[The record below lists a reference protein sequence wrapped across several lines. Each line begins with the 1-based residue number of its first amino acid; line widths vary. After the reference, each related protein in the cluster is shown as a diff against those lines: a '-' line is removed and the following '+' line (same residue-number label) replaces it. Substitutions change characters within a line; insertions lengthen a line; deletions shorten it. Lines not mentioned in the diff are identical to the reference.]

1 MQAVAKPYIHRG
13 CFKAPEILADD
24 PEYASILNHISAA
37 TTTTRPDQSPFV
49 NGGVDATDPASKRS
63 VDFVENSEA
72 AQFWKKQKLP
82 DGFLREQAGDD
93 CVPMD
98 TDEQEEDDDDMMMKE
113 EDEEKKKEGTPAKQH
128 RDVNQVFHEVRERI
142 GVNAR
147 LGQTTSDSK
156 MYRLQF
162 PEGLPGKYLSTKIP
176 NMALMIQSGERTMQR
191 DAEGIVASSMM
202 LCPPVH
208 VSPLFMALN
217 RDFQPC
223 QTITDAITSIMRL
236 NIVRLLLMHTDTSDP
251 THKHR
256 ANKFRQVLFRTQAS
270 TYFGRVDTIIAK
282 GAEPVEKREEKDA
295 RKFYANLVG
304 WFGLESDKYAMGL
317 IHVVEWNILDIL
329 HIPYAMRAG
338 LMTPNLTGERVDPRT
353 HMSLVSFQILRANL
367 CNYTRNRNEVFCMKY
382 VVDTETGRFKTTKII
397 DPDAWQPMHLDE
409 PRIEDRLKLLEVYQR
424 DNPIPNADKVMFGL
438 YHNWISMHT
447 LREFLMFLSTDT
459 RPKPKDK
466 NIMRPTAA
474 LHQEMDRE
482 TKEAEQNVE

>member
-13 CFKAPEILADD
+13 CFKAPEILVDD
-24 PEYASILNHISAA
+24 PEYASILNHISA
-37 TTTTRPDQSPFV
+37 RSDQSPFAGGV
-49 NGGVDATDPASKRS
+49 GVDATDPAAKKGAE
-63 VDFVENSEA
+63 FVENTGGAE
-72 AQFWKKQKLP
+72 FWKKQTLP
-82 DGFLREQAGDD
+82 EGFLREEQQQDD
-93 CVPMD
+93 ECVPMD
-98 TDEQEEDDDDMMMKE
+98 IDGQ
-113 EDEEKKKEGTPAKQH
+113 EDEEFMESQQAEEEKDGVQTTTKKKH
-128 RDVNQVFHEVRERI
+128 RDVNQVFHEIREQI

-147 LGQTTSDSK
+147 LGQTTLDSK
-156 MYRLQF
+156 VYRLQF

-176 NMALMIQSGERTMQR
+176 NMTLMIQSGERTMQR

-256 ANKFRQVLFRTQAS
+256 ADKYRKALFRTHAS
-270 TYFGRVDTIIAK
+270 TYFGRVDAIIAK

-295 RKFYANLVG
+295 RKFYANLIG
-304 WFGLESDKYAMGL
+304 WFGLESDKYAMAL
-317 IHVVEWNILDIL
+317 IHIVEWNILDIL

-353 HMSLVSFQILRANL
+353 HMSAVSFQILRANL
-367 CNYTRNRNEVFCMKY
+367 CNYTRNRNDVFCMKY
-382 VVDTETGRFKTTKII
+382 VVDTETGRFKTTRII

-409 PRIEDRLKLLEVYQR
+409 PRIEDRLTLLEAYQ
-424 DNPIPNADKVMFGL
+424 NNKPIPNADKVMFGL
-438 YHNWISMHT
+438 YHNWISMQT

-459 RPKPKDK
+459 RPKPRKK
-466 NIMRPTAA
+466 EMRPTAA

-482 TKEAEQNVE
+482 TKEAEQNEQ

>member
-1 MQAVAKPYIHRG
+1 MLAVSGAKPYIHRG

-24 PEYASILNHISAA
+24 PDYSSILNHISATA
-37 TTTTRPDQSPFV
+37 RPDQSPFA
-49 NGGVDATDPASKRS
+49 GGVDAAKLGP
-63 VDFVENSEA
+63 DFVENTEG
-72 AQFWKKQKLP
+72 AQFWAKQKLP
-82 DGFLREQAGDD
+82 DGFLREQQEGNAGDD

-98 TDEQEEDDDDMMMKE
+98 IDGDQDEEEEDLMESQQQEEE
-113 EDEEKKKEGTPAKQH
+113 GAPTTTTKKH
-128 RDVNQVFHEVRERI
+128 RDVNQVFHEIRERI
-142 GVNAR
+142 GTRAR
-147 LGQTTSDSK
+147 LGQTTLDAK
-156 MYRLQF
+156 VYRLQF

-256 ANKFRQVLFRTQAS
+256 ANKYRQALFKTQAS

-282 GAEPVEKREEKDA
+282 GAEPVEKREEQDP

-304 WFGLESDKYAMGL
+304 WFGLESDRYAMAL
-317 IHVVEWNILDIL
+317 IHIVEWNILDIL

-338 LMTPNLTGERVDPRT
+338 LMTPNLIGERVDPRT
-353 HMSLVSFQILRANL
+353 CMSTVSFQILRANL

-382 VVDTETGRFKTTKII
+382 VVDQETGRYKTTKII

-409 PRIEDRLKLLEVYQR
+409 PRIEDRLTLLEAYQK
-424 DNPIPNADKVMFGL
+424 NKPVANAEKLMFGL
-438 YHNWISMHT
+438 YHNWISMQT

-459 RPKPKDK
+459 RPKRNKK
-466 NIMRPTAA
+466 ELRPTAA

-482 TKEAEQNVE
+482 TKEEEQQQSGE